1 MQATTS
7 RRGSTEGLAGA
18 LRTIPRY
25 FAQPVRLARTYDRA
39 NIRPDLM
46 AGITV
51 GVVALPQGIA
61 FAVLAGLPP
70 EMGVYTAIIAAFV
83 AALWGSSNQLNSGPT
98 NTHSLLVFSI
108 LLPIALPGTP
118 VYIAAAGLLAVM
130 AGVFRVVMGLAR
142 LGVLV
147 NFVSDAVIVGFTA
160 GAGILIII
168 GQMRVVL
175 GLSFPNSPRLAD
187 TVGNLFIHVPE
198 THLIT
203 LLLAVGTIVATVAI
217 RRYKRSLPAPLI
229 VMGLSA
235 LVVWALGLQERGVA
249 VLGKL
254 PRGLPPVADLP
265 LLDLN
270 LIGDLSTGA
279 LALAVIGLVEAVAIG
294 RALSAQTGQ
303 RLDSNQEFV
312 GQGLANIAAGVFS
325 GFPTSGSFNRSSL
338 NLESGARS
346 PFASAASG
354 VAVLVI
360 VFVFAPVAVYVPLPT
375 ISAMLIM
382 SAYGMIDR
390 QEMSRIWNTT
400 TGDRLIMVTT
410 IAATLFLPLQFAVLT
425 GVLMSLAYYIWRT
438 SLPRVFSVVPDDE
451 YKHLTRQIDRTHAAE
466 REACPQLGILEIQG
480 DLYFGAA
487 QNVEDAVL
495 VQSGAQS

>member
-1 MQATTS
+1 MQATS
-7 RRGSTEGLAGA
+7 RHGSTEGVAGA
-18 LRTIPRY
+18 LRTIPSY
-25 FAQPVRLARTYDRA
+25 FAQPAYLARAYNRA
-39 NIRPDLM
+39 NIRPDLI

-83 AALWGSSNQLNSGPT
+83 AALWGSSNQLNTGPT

-130 AGVFRVVMGLAR
+130 AGLFRVVMGLAR

-168 GQMRVVL
+168 GQMRVIL

-187 TVGNLFIHVPE
+187 TVGNLFIHVSE

-203 LLLAVGTIVATVAI
+203 LLLAVGTIVAMVAI

-249 VLGKL
+249 VMGQL
-254 PRGLPPVADLP
+254 PRGLPPVANLP
-265 LLDLN
+265 VLDLN

-303 RLDSNQEFV
+303 RLDNNQEFV
-312 GQGLANIAAGVFS
+312 GQGLANIVAGVFS
-325 GFPTSGSFNRSSL
+325 GFPSSGSFNRSSL

-400 TGDRLIMVTT
+400 TGRPADHGHDHHGHPFPAVAVCCVDRRADVAGLLHLAHQS
-410 IAATLFLPLQFAVLT
+410 AA
-425 GVLMSLAYYIWRT
+425 
-438 SLPRVFSVVPDDE
+438 RVFRGARRRVQASDAPD
-451 YKHLTRQIDRTHAAE
+451 R
-466 REACPQLGILEIQG
+466 PG
-480 DLYFGAA
+480 
-487 QNVEDAVL
+487 
-495 VQSGAQS
+495 S